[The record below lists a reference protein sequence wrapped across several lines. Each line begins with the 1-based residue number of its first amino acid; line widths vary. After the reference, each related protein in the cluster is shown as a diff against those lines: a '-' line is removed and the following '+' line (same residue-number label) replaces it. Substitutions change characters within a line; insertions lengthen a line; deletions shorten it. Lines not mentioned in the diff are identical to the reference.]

1 MSTAHTPTDPTS
13 TPRAEPAVRKP
24 LARRALTASAMFLCA
39 SAIAT
44 TLANPAMAATR
55 PISPLSLGK
64 PVVTASCKG
73 GSYHLATPGSPMT
86 TISGQKWTSG
96 IALIGTNCNTAF
108 TWQLKGGYSTL
119 EARVEL
125 DAAGSGPLQV
135 EFRSGNAPVKF
146 KVDGRMLS
154 ELTVGSQGPVPIDVP
169 VAGVHDLSIVLP
181 NSGSD
186 AGILDVT
193 SGNPV

>member
-1 MSTAHTPTDPTS
+1 MSTVQTPTDPTS

-44 TLANPAMAATR
+44 ALANPAMAATR
-55 PISPLSLGK
+55 PISLLSLGK

-119 EARVEL
+119 EARLEL
-125 DAAGSGPLQV
+125 DAADSGPLQV
-135 EFRSGNAPVKF
+135 EFRSGNAPLKF

-154 ELTVGSQGPVPIDVP
+154 ELTVGSQGRYPSRCPSP
-169 VAGVHDLSIVLP
+169 ACT
-181 NSGSD
+181 N
-186 AGILDVT
+186 
-193 SGNPV
+193 